1 MSVSLS
7 RRFGLLQATALNMS
21 NMIGIGPF
29 ITIPILMSALGGPQ
43 AMLGWLVAVLVII
56 PDGLVW
62 SELGAAM
69 PGSGGSY
76 VYLREAYGRE
86 RVGRL
91 VAFLF
96 IWQFILSGPL
106 EIASGYI
113 GFSRYA
119 RYIWPDLTSGAVFA
133 RRGRRRAAQRRPAV
147 SPDRGDRHAHRQPVD
162 RHAPDDGAV
171 IVSGALHFDAARAFD
186 FPPGAFDFSIG
197 FLLGL
202 GAASRVGI
210 YDYLGYYDVCYIG
223 DEVKDPGR
231 VIPRSILISI
241 AAVAVL
247 YLAINLSIIGVVPW
261 REFVPADAH
270 PESEFIVSTFME
282 RLYGTRVATVFTFLI
297 LWTAFGSVF
306 ALLLGYSRIPYAAAR
321 DGYFF
326 SMFGRL
332 HPTARFPHVSL
343 VVLGVIS
350 IVCSLLPLGLVI
362 DALITTRILVQFIG
376 QVFAVMLLR
385 AKRPDVPR
393 PFRMWLYP
401 LPALVALAGWIF
413 LLLTSGWLVDRV
425 RPRHARPRYRVLP
438 HLVVAHAPLAVS
450 GAGSSADGGVMKR
463 LAMHAIVLWG
473 VLLAAAA
480 PLAQPASQR
489 TQAPSTDGK
498 LNIIAFGAH
507 PDDCDQRAGGIAA
520 KYAALGHR
528 VRFVAVTN
536 GDAGHQTE
544 GGGALAARRRAEAQE
559 AGRRIGIEYVVLDNH
574 DGELVPSVEVAR
586 IRSSGRFASG
596 TPTSCSRRGRT
607 TIIPTIATRASSC
620 RMRPTWSSFRTS
632 HRIRRHC
639 ARIRC
644 SCISRTDSSVRIHS
658 RRTWRSRSTM

>member
-43 AMLGWLVAVLVII
+43 AMLGWVVAILVII

-86 RVGRL
+86 RFGRL

-119 RYIWPDLTSGAVFA
+119 RYIWPDLTTGAVFA
-133 RRGRRRAAQRRPAV
+133 LAAGVGVLNVVLLYRRIEAIGTLTV
-147 SPDRGDRHAHRQPVD
+147 SLWIGTLLTT
-162 RHAPDDGAV
+162 GAV
-171 IVSGALHFDAARAFD
+171 VVSGALHFDASRAFD
-186 FPPGAFDFSIG
+186 FPPGAFDFSLG

-210 YDYLGYYDVCYIG
+210 YDYLGYYDICYIG

-241 AAVAVL
+241 VAVAAL
-247 YLAINLSIIGVVPW
+247 YVAINLSIVGVVPW

-282 RLYGTRVATVFTFLI
+282 RLYGPGVATVFTFLV

-326 SMFGRL
+326 QVFSRL
-332 HPTARFPHVSL
+332 HPTGRFPHVSL
-343 VVLGVIS
+343 LLLGAIS
-350 IVCSLLPLGLVI
+350 IACSFLPLGLVI

-385 AKRPDVPR
+385 TTRPDMPR

-401 LPALVALAGWIF
+401 IPALVALAGWIF
-413 LLLTSGWLVDRV
+413 LLLTSGWLV
-425 RPRHARPRYRVLP
+425 
-438 HLVVAHAPLAVS
+438 
-450 GAGSSADGGVMKR
+450 
-463 LAMHAIVLWG
+463 
-473 VLLAAAA
+473 
-480 PLAQPASQR
+480 
-489 TQAPSTDGK
+489 
-498 LNIIAFGAH
+498 IAFGL
-507 PDDCDQRAGGIAA
+507 GTLVLGI
-520 KYAALGHR
+520 LCFFVWSWR
-528 VRFVAVTN
+528 VRRWPFFDPHPV
-536 GDAGHQTE
+536 QTE
-544 GGGALAARRRAEAQE
+544 
-559 AGRRIGIEYVVLDNH
+559 
-574 DGELVPSVEVAR
+574 VP
-586 IRSSGRFASG
+586 
-596 TPTSCSRRGRT
+596 
-607 TIIPTIATRASSC
+607 
-620 RMRPTWSSFRTS
+620 
-632 HRIRRHC
+632 
-639 ARIRC
+639 
-644 SCISRTDSSVRIHS
+644 
-658 RRTWRSRSTM
+658 

>member
-1 MSVSLS
+1 MTQPLP

-29 ITIPILMSALGGPQ
+29 ITIPLLMSALGGPQ
-43 AMLGWLVAVLVII
+43 ALLGWLVAVLVTI

-76 VYLREAYGRE
+76 IFLREAYGRD
-86 RVGRL
+86 RYGRL

-96 IWQFILSGPL
+96 IWSFILSGPL

-119 RYIWPDLTSGAVFA
+119 RYVWPDLSATGVFLVAIGVGALNVA
-133 RRGRRRAAQRRPAV
+133 LLYRRIETIGVLTV
-147 SPDRGDRHAHRQPVD
+147 SLWIGTLVTTL
-162 RHAPDDGAV
+162 AV
-171 IVSGALHFDAARAFD
+171 IVSGALHFDPSLAFD
-186 FPPGAFDFSIG
+186 FPPGAFDFSLG

-210 YDYLGYYDVCYIG
+210 YDYLGYYDICYIG

-241 AAVAVL
+241 VAVAAI

-282 RLYGTRVATVFTFLI
+282 RLYGSNVATVFTFLI

-306 ALLLGYSRIPYAAAR
+306 ALLLGYSRIPYAAAQ

-326 SMFGRL
+326 SVFGRL
-332 HPTARFPHVSL
+332 HPTKRFPHVSL
-343 VVLGVIS
+343 LVLGVIS
-350 IVCSLLPLGLVI
+350 IVCALLPLGLVI

-376 QVFAVMLLR
+376 QVFAVILLR
-385 AKRPDVPR
+385 IHRPDMPR

-413 LLLTSGWLVDRV
+413 LLLTSGWRLVALGLV
-425 RPRHARPRYRVLP
+425 TLALGVVCFLIWSRHTRRWPF
-438 HLVVAHAPLAVS
+438 
-450 GAGSSADGGVMKR
+450 AGSG
-463 LAMHAIVLWG
+463 
-473 VLLAAAA
+473 
-480 PLAQPASQR
+480 
-489 TQAPSTDGK
+489 
-498 LNIIAFGAH
+498 
-507 PDDCDQRAGGIAA
+507 
-520 KYAALGHR
+520 
-528 VRFVAVTN
+528 
-536 GDAGHQTE
+536 
-544 GGGALAARRRAEAQE
+544 
-559 AGRRIGIEYVVLDNH
+559 
-574 DGELVPSVEVAR
+574 
-586 IRSSGRFASG
+586 
-596 TPTSCSRRGRT
+596 
-607 TIIPTIATRASSC
+607 
-620 RMRPTWSSFRTS
+620 
-632 HRIRRHC
+632 
-639 ARIRC
+639 
-644 SCISRTDSSVRIHS
+644 
-658 RRTWRSRSTM
+658 